1 MSDMIPADV
10 KIDTPLTGVKFSVRR
25 RLRSI
30 KRSGRTGLLLVSE
43 IREPVRSFTFKAGV
57 VSVHERGNE
66 LCFGSRD
73 SKRPKFVELE
83 PGSHSLELRV
93 TRMQAGRSTVAST
106 DMELNAGDILVIVC
120 DPVQANVFYR
130 RSPSRDSWTVGI
142 A

>member
-1 MSDMIPADV
+1 MSEIIPV
-10 KIDTPLTGVKFSVRR
+10 EVRIGTPLTGVKFSVRR

-73 SKRPKFVELE
+73 SRRPKFVELE
-83 PGSHSLELRV
+83 PGSHRLELRV
-93 TRMQAGRSTVAST
+93 TRMQAGRSTAASAET
-106 DMELNAGDILVIVC
+106 ELNAGDILVIMC
-120 DPVQANVFYR
+120 DPVQADVFYR
-130 RSPSRDSWTVGI
+130 RSPGGDSWTVGI
-142 A
+142 V